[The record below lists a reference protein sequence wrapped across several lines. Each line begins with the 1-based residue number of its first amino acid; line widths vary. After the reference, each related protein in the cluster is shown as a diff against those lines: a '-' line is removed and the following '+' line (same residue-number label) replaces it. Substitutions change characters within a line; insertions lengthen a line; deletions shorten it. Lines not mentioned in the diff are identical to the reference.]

1 MSIAA
6 NIKIVIKKYFLA
18 GLLVTVPL
26 IVTYYVLKSLFGA
39 LDGLLNPVVHKLL
52 GYNIPGLGAI
62 VTILLVLLAGVVAT
76 NYLGARLIGAGDRL
90 LRHTPLVRVIYF
102 ATKQLV
108 QSVTTPRDAAFS
120 EVVLVEY
127 PRKGVYAVGFL
138 AGRCRVEAAG
148 EIEGRRLV
156 FIPNSPTPFTG
167 YVVLVRDEEVFP
179 VDMSLEA
186 AIKVLV
192 SGGIVTPEL
201 VRMKNDVKPKEVG
214 NAAGESLG

>member
-1 MSIAA
+1 MSIGE

-39 LDGLLNPVVHKLL
+39 LDSMLNPLVHKLL

-62 VTILLVLLAGVVAT
+62 VTILLVLLAGAIAT

-127 PRKGVYAVGFL
+127 PRKGIYAIGFL
-138 AGRCRVEAAG
+138 AGRCQVDVGG
-148 EIEGRRLV
+148 ETGGRKLV
-156 FIPNSPTPFTG
+156 FIANSPTPFTG

-179 VDMSLEA
+179 VDITLEA
-186 AIKVLV
+186 AIKLLV
-192 SGGIVTPEL
+192 SGGIVTPDKL
-201 VRMKNDVKPKEVG
+201 RMKNGMKPEEVG
-214 NAAGESLG
+214 DAAGESPG

>member
-1 MSIAA
+1 MSLAA
-6 NIKIVIKKYFLA
+6 NVKVVIKKYFLA

-62 VTILLVLLAGVVAT
+62 VTILLVLLAGAVAT

-90 LRHTPLVRVIYF
+90 LGHTPLVRVIYF

-127 PRKGVYAVGFL
+127 PREGTYAIGFL
-138 AGRCRVEAAG
+138 AGRCRLDTAG
-148 EIEGRRLV
+148 VIEGRKLV
-156 FIPNSPTPFTG
+156 FMPTSPTPFTG
-167 YVVLVRDEEVFP
+167 FLVLVRNEEVHP
-179 VDMSLEA
+179 VDLSLEA
-186 AIKVLV
+186 AIKLLV

-201 VRMKNDVKPKEVG
+201 IRMKSGVKPKEVDD
-214 NAAGESLG
+214 AAG